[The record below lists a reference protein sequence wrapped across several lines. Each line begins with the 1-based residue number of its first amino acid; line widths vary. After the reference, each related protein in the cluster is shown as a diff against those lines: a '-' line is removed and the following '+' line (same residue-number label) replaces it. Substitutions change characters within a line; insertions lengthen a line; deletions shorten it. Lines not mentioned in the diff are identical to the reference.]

1 MNTFKPKDKHLR
13 IRITTEQY
21 YRLCRTLNEENK
33 TKSNFLR
40 EAIDEKL
47 NKICRDE
54 GYVSKSNLIVNYADF
69 VDVKRKI
76 RY

>member
-54 GYVSKSNLIVNYADF
+54 GYVSKSKLIVNYADF